1 MRLFNFEA
9 DFVDSLRCIP
19 MQVRYKL
26 DTCGIKLKLTE
37 WHKFSHEQRA
47 LLVNM
52 PCTTE
57 TEVQQYREF
66 LQNLVWE
73 RTGDRATDLAIEINP
88 AWEDKLNI
96 PTSVQAELDEV
107 GAAIALEDWAKLSSL
122 ERFVLIKLSRSNH
135 ENSNFAPA
143 LKEFDLL

>member
-57 TEVQQYREF
+57 TEVQQYRKF

-73 RTGDRATDLAIEINP
+73 CTGDRATDLAIETNP
-88 AWEDKLNI
+88 AWEDTLNI
-96 PTSVQAELDEV
+96 PTSVQAKLEEV

>member
-9 DFVDSLRCIP
+9 DFVESLRCIP

-26 DTCGIKLKLTE
+26 DTCGIKLKLAE

-47 LLVNM
+47 SLVNL
-52 PCTTE
+52 PCTSAP
-57 TEVQQYREF
+57 EVQQYRSF
-66 LQNLVWE
+66 LENLVWE
-73 RTGDRATDLAIEINP
+73 CTGDRATDLAIETNP
-88 AWEDKLNI
+88 AWENTSHI
-96 PTSVQAELDEV
+96 PASVQAKLQEV
-107 GAAIALEDWAKLSSL
+107 GAAIALEDWEKLSSL

-143 LKEFDLL
+143 LQEFNLL